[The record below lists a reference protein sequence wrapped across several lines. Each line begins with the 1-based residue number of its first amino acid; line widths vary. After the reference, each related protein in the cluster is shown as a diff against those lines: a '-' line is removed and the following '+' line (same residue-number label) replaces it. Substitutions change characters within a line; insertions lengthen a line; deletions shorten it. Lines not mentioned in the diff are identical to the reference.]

1 MVEIP
6 YSYDGPPVKHYLFF
20 EKVSL
25 AEVQKV
31 LKYNLSFTYKMT
43 FIISPYGIL
52 FVQKIFYYIYFENVY
67 LIYLD

>member
-6 YSYDGPPVKHYLFF
+6 YSYDRRPVKHYLFF

-25 AEVQKV
+25 AGVQKV
-31 LKYNLSFTYKMT
+31 LKYNLSFAYKMT

-52 FVQKIFYYIYFENVY
+52 FIQKINLFISKNVY
-67 LIYLD
+67 FICLD